1 MQSCRTVYEFRS
13 ADYNEP
19 MSVIPKT
26 RLLIEDVGSSGSWN
40 MAVDEFLLCRALTAN
55 ELAIRVYRWN
65 TPTVS
70 LGYFQ
75 DSTEFFASGQFPSLP
90 VVRRLSGGGA
100 ILHDREITY
109 SIAVPATHS
118 LIVDPVQLYEA
129 AHSGIVR
136 VFQELGV
143 ALDRRGTNLKRK
155 DEPFLCFSRGDR
167 NDLVLQGVKV
177 VGSAQRRRKGAVLQH
192 GSILLD
198 ASPHAEHLP
207 GIRNLTRDF
216 QPHSTLEMRIGQ
228 ELYREIARDD
238 PEANSASILDAE
250 MIPPENAF
258 PDDERLEIRAIE
270 DSNYRHVDQMRN
282 RSAGQSSL

>member
-1 MQSCRTVYEFRS
+1 
-13 ADYNEP
+13 
-19 MSVIPKT
+19 MSVTPKT
-26 RLLIEDVGSSGSWN
+26 RLLIEDAGSSGSWN
-40 MAVDEFLLCRALTAN
+40 MAADEYLLRRALTAN
-55 ELAIRVYRWN
+55 ELAIRVYSWK

-109 SIAVPATHS
+109 SIAVPATNS

-136 VFQELGV
+136 VFQKLGV
-143 ALDRRGTNLKRK
+143 ALERRGTNLKRN
-155 DEPFLCFSRGDR
+155 DEPFLCFFRGDR

-198 ASPHAEHLP
+198 ASPHAEQLP
-207 GIRNLTRDF
+207 GIRNLTSDF
-216 QPHSTLEMRIGQ
+216 QPYPAMEMRIGE
-228 ELYREIARDD
+228 ELYREITGHVCG
-238 PEANSASILDAE
+238 ANSTANLDAGMME
-250 MIPPENAF
+250 ARNTLSE
-258 PDDERLEIRAIE
+258 DEQLEIREIE
-270 DSNYRHVDQMRN
+270 DSNYRHVDQLRN
-282 RSAGQSSL
+282 RSAGQSSS